1 MKKLLTFTLLLFC
14 IALPTKA
21 QTNVSDPNEETIK
34 DSIGTSVSKDESKKK
49 FKKVI
54 IPTVTYNNSFGAI
67 FGFMAS
73 GFYKLNGNDSISP
86 ESSSALIGAYSTN
99 DTWYL
104 VQANKFYFKEDKFR
118 SKLVGGLG
126 SVNFQTYLDWGDI
139 IGSLPPN
146 IIPIPPPG
154 DGFFI
159 DYNTRF
165 QFIYLDFLVRT
176 YKRLYLGGNLVYSHS
191 LTEFD
196 LPGNPKEDLDLF
208 GFGFSSEYDTRDNQ
222 FMPLNGFNGKFN
234 TMTFL
239 ESLGS
244 SSNYTNINLEYNK
257 YFPQGERNTIL
268 LRLYGQ
274 AAVGDVPFAG
284 QNVVGRDDLRGYS
297 NGKYRAN
304 QVYDIQSEYRHW
316 FAKRWGY
323 VAFGGVATAINDA
336 SDLSFD
342 NLLPAVGGGIR
353 FLAIPSSKISVG
365 MDVAVGKDDWG
376 LYFRIGEAFTR

>member
-1 MKKLLTFTLLLFC
+1 MNQLKSILF
-14 IALPTKA
+14 ILIFSPLFLFS
-21 QTNVSDPNEETIK
+21 QQVEK
-34 DSIGTSVSKDESKKK
+34 DSVKSVKPAKKV
-49 FKKVI
+49 KKVI
-54 IPTVTYNNSFGAI
+54 IPTITYNNSFKAI

-73 GFYKLNGNDSISP
+73 GFYKLNAEDTISP
-86 ESSSALIGAYSTN
+86 LSSSTLIGNYSTN
-99 DTWYL
+99 NTWYV
-104 VQANKFYFKEDKFR
+104 VQANKFYIKEDKFR
-118 SKLVGGLG
+118 SKLVGGFG
-126 SVNFQTYLDWGDI
+126 SVNFQTFVDWSDI
-139 IGSLPPN
+139 IGGLPPG
-146 IIPIPPPG
+146 IIPVPPPG
-154 DGFFI
+154 EGVFI
-159 DYNTRF
+159 GYNTQF
-165 QFIYLDFLVRT
+165 QFAYLDFMTRI
-176 YKRLYLGGNLVYSHS
+176 YKKLYLGGNLVYSHAF
-191 LTEFD
+191 TEFD
-196 LPGNPKEDLDLF
+196 AVGVPSEDVNLF
-208 GFGFSSEYDTRDNQ
+208 GFGIASEYDTRNNQ

-234 TMTFL
+234 TMSFF

-244 SSNYTNINLEYNK
+244 TSNYTNINLEYNK

-268 LRLYGQ
+268 LRAYGQ

-316 FAKRWGY
+316 FAEKWGY

-353 FLAIPSSKISVG
+353 FLAIPSHNISVG